1 MPDSDQGGETNI
13 ESGGD
18 TTIGGDVV
26 GRDKITTTT
35 TNTTNVGADSV
46 AGDKVTQ
53 TTVTT
58 NVEGGPT
65 TRTAIIGVI
74 IIAALAIIVLAAV
87 IFGGGGL
94 GRPTPTPSATA
105 TNPAPSA
112 TPVLPTST
120 LVIAVFTDTPMPA
133 TTEPPSPIPTITPT
147 PTPTPSST
155 PTPTDTSFP
164 TNTPTLTLTPSPTSA
179 LGVYDDFNDQCLDE
193 ARWAL
198 QAEPVGF
205 DTPTPTP
212 IPVQGNCLDTAWEF
226 ITEDRRG
233 HLNVFLTFEGDVT
246 NKMVQKSS
254 ACYQEA
260 EVWLALHDVIVL
272 DDNLRSAYLS
282 VGVSVSRQSGPGF
295 LEVRLEG
302 TNPTGKASP
311 PTTYQITMRLT
322 VPDGYQN
329 FGPWEYTLD
338 HAALF
343 AFRVEDN
350 RLGVYLDH
358 DPNPLFHTFSISPG
372 SLPCGLTLG
381 YHADTLT
388 LLEGYFDEVR
398 LAPLP

>member
-35 TNTTNVGADSV
+35 THTTNVGADSV

-65 TRTAIIGVI
+65 TRLAIAGVI
-74 IIAALAIIVLAAV
+74 GIAVLAILVLAA
-87 IFGGGGL
+87 IFFDGNAPA
-94 GRPTPTPSATA
+94 RPSPTSSATA
-105 TNPAPSA
+105 TLLPPSA
-112 TPVLPTST
+112 TSTVEEPSRTPLPV
-120 LVIAVFTDTPMPA
+120 APA
-133 TTEPPSPIPTITPT
+133 TPEPPSPTPTITLAPSST
-147 PTPTPSST
+147 PTAET
-155 PTPTDTSFP
+155 PTPTDTAFP

-179 LGVYDDFNDQCLDE
+179 LGLYDDFNDLCLDE

-226 ITEDRRG
+226 ISEDRRG
-233 HLNVFLTFEGDVT
+233 HLNVFLTLEGDVT
-246 NKMVQKSS
+246 NKVVQKSS
-254 ACYQEA
+254 ACYQEV
-260 EVWLALHDVIVL
+260 EVWLALHDVLVF

-282 VGVSVSRQSGPGF
+282 VGVSVARVSSPGF
-295 LEVRLEG
+295 LEVRLGG

-311 PTTYQITMRLT
+311 PTTTQLTMRLT
-322 VPDGYQN
+322 TPDGYQN
-329 FGPWEYTLD
+329 FGPWAYALD
-338 HAALF
+338 HLAVV
-343 AFRVEDN
+343 AFRVADN
-350 RLGVYLDH
+350 RLTIDLDH
-358 DPNPLFHTFSISPG
+358 EALSPSFSISPG
-372 SLPCGLTLG
+372 SFTCGLTLG
-381 YHADTLT
+381 YHADTQT

-398 LAPLP
+398 LEPLPLP